1 MYKVFINGNVLFI
14 AEKPAKH
21 VPGFKKVSVVFFEK
35 SDPFEKIIRL
45 FENHVGEKLCYY
57 VIGND
62 VPLMWRKFR
71 KHYQLVLAG
80 GGLVRNG
87 KNKILFIF
95 RNGKWDLPKG
105 KAEPN
110 EDIET
115 TALREVQEE
124 CGIKNLIIIRHLT
137 DTYHT
142 YGSPLNR
149 KLKKTVWFRMYSED
163 KNLVPQV
170 KEGITKI
177 KWKKEHK
184 LEKILAN
191 TYPSIVDVIRAEL
204 AIQPLANERK
214 WHSMTNFE

>member
-14 AEKPAKH
+14 AEKPVKH
-21 VPGFKKVSVVFFEK
+21 LPGFKKVNVVSFEK

-45 FENHVGEKLCYY
+45 FDHQRGERLCYC
-57 VIGND
+57 VIGDD
-62 VPLMWRKFR
+62 VPQMWRKFR
-71 KHYQLVLAG
+71 KHYQLVVAG
-80 GGLVRNG
+80 GGLVRNE

-105 KAEPN
+105 KTEPN

-124 CGIKNLIIIRHLT
+124 CGIKHLIIIRHLT

-142 YGSPLNR
+142 YGSPFNR

-177 KWKKEHK
+177 KWKKEQK
-184 LEKILAN
+184 LEKILEN
-191 TYPSIVDVIRAEL
+191 TFPSIMDVIRTEL
-204 AIQPLANERK
+204 ASQPVKAERK